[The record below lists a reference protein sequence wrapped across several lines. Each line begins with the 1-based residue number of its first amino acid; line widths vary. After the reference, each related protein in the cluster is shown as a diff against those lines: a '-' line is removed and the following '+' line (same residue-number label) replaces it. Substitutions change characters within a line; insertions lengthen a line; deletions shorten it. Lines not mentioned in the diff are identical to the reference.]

1 MCYIAYIA
9 NDNGRNHCMTYT
21 ELQIV
26 LLEMGLSIKDLA
38 TLLGMNPNSITNYKS
53 TGIIPL
59 NLAITVTLIANLKK
73 ADLSP
78 EEIINEVKRRHANNL
93 IENT

>member
-1 MCYIAYIA
+1 
-9 NDNGRNHCMTYT
+9 MTYT
-21 ELQIV
+21 ELQIT

-59 NLAITVTLIANLKK
+59 KLAITVTLIANLKK
-73 ADLSP
+73 VLAA
-78 EEIINEVKRRHANNL
+78 V
-93 IENT
+93 

>member
-1 MCYIAYIA
+1 MCYIA
-9 NDNGRNHCMTYT
+9 NDNGRSHCMTYT
-21 ELQIV
+21 ELQIT

-59 NLAITVTLIANLKK
+59 NLAITVTLISHSKK
-73 ADLSP
+73 AGLSP
-78 EEIINEVKRRHANNL
+78 EDIINEVKRGYAKKFLENN
-93 IENT
+93 

>member
-1 MCYIAYIA
+1 MCYIV
-9 NDNGRNHCMTYT
+9 NNKGRSHCMTYT
-21 ELQIV
+21 ELQIT

-93 IENT
+93 IENN

>member
-1 MCYIAYIA
+1 MCYIA
-9 NDNGRNHCMTYT
+9 NDNGRSHCMTYT
-21 ELQIV
+21 ELQIT

-93 IENT
+93 IENN

>member
-1 MCYIAYIA
+1 MCYIA

>member
-1 MCYIAYIA
+1 MCHIT
-9 NDNGRNHCMTYT
+9 NNKGRNHCMTYT
-21 ELQIV
+21 ELQIT

-59 NLAITVTLIANLKK
+59 KLAITVTLIANLKK

-78 EEIINEVKRRHANNL
+78 EEIINEVKRRHSNNL

>member
-1 MCYIAYIA
+1 MCYIT
-9 NDNGRNHCMTYT
+9 NNKGRSNCMTYT
-21 ELQIV
+21 ELQIT

-59 NLAITVTLIANLKK
+59 NLAITVTLIAHLKK

-78 EEIINEVKRRHANNL
+78 QEIINEVKRRHANNP
-93 IENT
+93 IENN

>member
-1 MCYIAYIA
+1 
-9 NDNGRNHCMTYT
+9 MTYT
-21 ELQIV
+21 ELQIT

-59 NLAITVTLIANLKK
+59 NLAITVALISHLKK
-73 ADLSP
+73 AGLSP
-78 EEIINEVKRRHANNL
+78 EDIINKVKRGHAQNF
-93 IENT
+93 IENN

>member
-1 MCYIAYIA
+1 
-9 NDNGRNHCMTYT
+9 MTYT
-21 ELQIV
+21 ELQIK

-53 TGIIPL
+53 AGIIPL

-73 ADLSP
+73 VDLSP

-93 IENT
+93 IENN

>member
-1 MCYIAYIA
+1 MCYIT
-9 NDNGRNHCMTYT
+9 NDNSRSHCMTYT
-21 ELQIV
+21 ELQIT

-59 NLAITVTLIANLKK
+59 NLAITVTLITHLKK
-73 ADLSP
+73 AKLSP

-93 IENT
+93 IENN

>member
-1 MCYIAYIA
+1 MCYIA
-9 NDNGRNHCMTYT
+9 NDNGRSHCMTYT
-21 ELQIV
+21 ELQIT
-26 LLEMGLSIKDLA
+26 LLEIGLSIKDLA

-59 NLAITVTLIANLKK
+59 NLAITVTLITNLKK

-93 IENT
+93 IENN

>member
-1 MCYIAYIA
+1 MWYIASEKDRI
-9 NDNGRNHCMTYT
+9 HCMTYT
-21 ELQIV
+21 ELQIT

-59 NLAITVTLIANLKK
+59 KLAIIVTLIANLKK

-78 EEIINEVKRRHANNL
+78 EEIINEVKKRHANTL
-93 IENT
+93 IENN

>member
-1 MCYIAYIA
+1 
-9 NDNGRNHCMTYT
+9 MTYT
-21 ELQIV
+21 ELQIT
-26 LLEMGLSIKDLA
+26 LLEIGLSIKDLA

-59 NLAITVTLIANLKK
+59 NLAITVTLITNLKK

-93 IENT
+93 IENN

>member
-1 MCYIAYIA
+1 M
-9 NDNGRNHCMTYT
+9 NNKEWSHCMTYA
-21 ELQIV
+21 ELQMT
-26 LLEMGLSIKDLA
+26 LLEMDLSIKDLA

-59 NLAITVTLIANLKK
+59 NLAITVTLITHLKK
-73 ADLSP
+73 AKLSP

-93 IENT
+93 IENN